1 MKIAIA
7 SDHAGFEAKQ
17 TLIAYLQSKNYIV
30 NDFGTDSLD
39 SCDYPDFALKC
50 AKSVA
55 NKEYDF
61 GILICG
67 TGIGMSICANKV
79 NGIRCALCQEEFSTK
94 MTREHN
100 DANMIAFGARVISVD
115 TMEKLVDIFIS
126 TPFSNLEN
134 HVRRLSKISA
144 YENSN
149 K

>member
-17 TLIAYLQSKNYIV
+17 SLIKYLEDKQYIV
-30 NDFGTDSLD
+30 KDFGTNSSD

-50 AKSVA
+50 ANAVA
-55 NKEYDF
+55 DKEYEF

-79 NGIRCALCQEEFSTK
+79 KGIRCALCQEEFGAR